1 MQDEIEKDRGLE
13 TQNNFKRFVFL
24 ILVPLIVVMFTLGYF
39 YSLGRYVTT
48 ENAYIKA
55 PIVSIQSQIPGRVET
70 VFVTD
75 NQEIKKGHRSLR
87 TLLND
92 MQFTLLPLWK
102 LALL

>member
-1 MQDEIEKDRGLE
+1 MQDEIEKDRDFE

-70 VFVTD
+70 C
-75 NQEIKKGHRSLR
+75 
-87 TLLND
+87 LLYTSD
-92 MQFTLLPLWK
+92 
-102 LALL
+102 AADE